1 MISNNL
7 PLCKGYDQAIELELV
22 KLHLD
27 SLGYASDDI
36 ANMLNEGGL
45 DMLKKVAKS
54 ALKKSIPAVAFGAA
68 TLGGMGK
75 AQAEMP
81 FGWKAGSGQPT
92 ATVAGMLGGALTG
105 QQFAKT
111 ISRGT
116 DAGKIGAGAGLVA
129 GGALANY
136 LSGSRAKQQPS
147 SGSGGTGSQTGS
159 QTGSGTGSQTGSAKQ
174 QGSSLRNDG
183 ETLRATEKDAEDAMQ
198 GGMEISAQKTS
209 ETPFATEDE
218 DGMIK
223 SPFSDF
229 VFKKS
234 ATMQSGQTVWDPFF
248 GKSFKIP

>member
-1 MISNNL
+1 MIRNNT
-7 PLCKGYDQAIELELV
+7 PICTGYDRAIELELV
-22 KLHLD
+22 KLHLE
-27 SLGYASDDI
+27 SLGYLPHEVT
-36 ANMLNEGGL
+36 NMLNEGGL
-45 DMLKKVAKS
+45 DMLKKAAKS

-68 TLGGMGK
+68 TLGGIGK

-81 FGWKAGSGQPT
+81 FGWKAGTGQPT

-105 QQFAKT
+105 QQLAKS
-111 ISRGT
+111 ISKGT

-136 LSGSRAKQQPS
+136 LSGSRAKQQPA
-147 SGSGGTGSQTGS
+147 SGAGAGATGSQTGLG
-159 QTGSGTGSQTGSAKQ
+159 TGTGSQTGSARQ
-174 QGSSLRNDG
+174 QGASLRNDG
-183 ETLRATEKDAEDAMQ
+183 EALRATETDEQDVE
-198 GGMEISAQKTS
+198 GGMEISAQKGS
-209 ETPFATEDE
+209 ETPVATEDE

>member
-1 MISNNL
+1 MIGNNL
-7 PLCKGYDQAIELELV
+7 PLCTGYDRAIELELI

-27 SLGYASDDI
+27 GLGYLPHEVT
-36 ANMLNEGGL
+36 NMLNEGGL
-45 DMLKKVAKS
+45 DMLKKAAKS

-81 FGWKAGSGQPT
+81 FGWKAGTGQPT

-105 QQFAKT
+105 QQLAKS

-147 SGSGGTGSQTGS
+147 SGARATSSQTGLA
-159 QTGSGTGSQTGSAKQ
+159 TGTGSQTGSAKQ

-183 ETLRATEKDAEDAMQ
+183 ETLRATETDEQDVE
-198 GGMEISAQKTS
+198 GGMEISAQKSS
-209 ETPFATEDE
+209 ETPVATEDE